1 MSPHW
6 MFLRSFLTIATSIF
20 LIVFAFPA
28 FAYCLPGQRCIEQP
42 GRVFVPQNRP
52 QVFRQPNGQ
61 FRAPGVPGFR
71 QGRMAQRPM
80 VQGRFGWHPQRNQS
94 PIAIVSGIISGS
106 PVNTEQFIQ
115 SIDLSQPPM
124 TVDACVNCIGP
135 FAAISVASDR
145 ASSSTFNAPDAQ
157 AAQAGVYQGCMAS
170 SITRDC
176 GPAQVVFGSQWIV
189 AAYCNNGALQSGF
202 TAGGNDGEAALTNV
216 FRFIAQAGIFSPL
229 NDCEITNLIAADGST
244 SPSSGISNRSFPPDI

>member
-106 PVNTEQFIQ
+106 PVNTEQFIK

-157 AAQAGVYQGCMAS
+157 AAQAGV
-170 SITRDC
+170 TRLH
-176 GPAQVVFGSQWIV
+176 GQQHHKGLWTRQVVFGSQWIV

-202 TAGGNDGEAALTNV
+202 TAGGNHGEAALTNV

-229 NDCEITNLIAADGST
+229 NDCEITNLIAADGSHLQAQA
-244 SPSSGISNRSFPPDI
+244 SQSAGPDI